1 MFGQPPCSVPS
12 RQLCGLALSPA
23 YWVLARVLSLPG
35 QPVEC
40 LPPPGGQDTQARALQ
55 LAKLETKF
63 RGRGTWVWAWPRQIS
78 VLQMWPP
85 SVPLEQEGGSWC
97 GCWGSLQAQ
106 LCPRPLY
113 PEGPLFG
120 AQGKPDDTPGLQ
132 NKDWTE
138 AQSFPQCLARI
149 TEAKG
154 RAPPVGPLAPDPR
167 PEEEAHH
174 IQHHVQALSPC
185 APLSLP
191 GPGHAW
197 CRQMGLRGLGAVSP
211 C

>member
-1 MFGQPPCSVPS
+1 MLWTRPSPLKRPQVVCGGVATLSPGSRGDSRGKQSPVFGRPPCSIPS

-55 LAKLETKF
+55 LAKLETEF

-85 SVPLEQEGGSWC
+85 SVPLEQEGGSWW

-113 PEGPLFG
+113 PQGPLFG
-120 AQGKPDDTPGLQ
+120 APGKPDGTPGLQ
-132 NKDWTE
+132 NKDWTG
-138 AQSFPQCLARI
+138 AQFP
-149 TEAKG
+149 T
-154 RAPPVGPLAPDPR
+154 V
-167 PEEEAHH
+167 
-174 IQHHVQALSPC
+174 
-185 APLSLP
+185 P
-191 GPGHAW
+191 GPDH
-197 CRQMGLRGLGAVSP
+197 
-211 C
+211 